1 MNLLF
6 TISTTHHV
14 GTDFGSVAE
23 DELALLVLVEPL
35 AGVLRGGL
43 RLLQEVQPRL
53 VLQTPAIVAA
63 RFETERCSYNYPSAT
78 IIMFCN
84 MSIKCTCHANLR
96 EFFTF
101 KSKVQKNLQF
111 LSRIHQ
117 YPLVAVIVTFHISVC
132 THLVEW

>member
-1 MNLLF
+1 MTLLF

-14 GTDFGSVAE
+14 GADFGSVAE

-35 AGVLRGGL
+35 AWVLRGGL
-43 RLLQEVQPRL
+43 RLLQEVQPWL
-53 VLQTPAIVAA
+53 VLQTPAVVAA

-101 KSKVQKNLQF
+101 ESKVQKNLLF
-111 LSRIHQ
+111 LSSIRNHS
-117 YPLVAVIVTFHISVC
+117 LISFIWS
-132 THLVEW
+132 HLANL